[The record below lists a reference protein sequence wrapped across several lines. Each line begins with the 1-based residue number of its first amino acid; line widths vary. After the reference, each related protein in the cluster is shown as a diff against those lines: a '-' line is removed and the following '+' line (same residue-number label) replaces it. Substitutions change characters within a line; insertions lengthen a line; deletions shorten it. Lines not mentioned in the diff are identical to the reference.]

1 MGIKNKKWFQAIM
14 KVAPTIATA
23 LGGPF
28 GGLAASV
35 LKEVTGLDQA
45 GVEKAI
51 AEGNPEIFLQLQKA
65 NHQFEVRI
73 EEMKIKKDELV
84 YQDKDSARAMRVATK
99 DWTPTIL
106 AGISMGFFAWL
117 VVTIFNDLSIVQNHG
132 EFVYYLFGFGT
143 AIVKQCFDFFLG
155 SSIGSKAKDQFAWS
169 RAGQ

>member
-1 MGIKNKKWFQAIM
+1 MGIKDKKWFQAIM
-14 KVAPTIATA
+14 KIAPTIATA
-23 LGGPF
+23 VGGPF

-35 LKEVTGLDQA
+35 LKEVTGLDEA

-51 AEGNPEIFLQLQKA
+51 AEGNPEIFLQLKTAEQA
-65 NHQFEVRI
+65 FELELERIGVRK
-73 EEMKIKKDELV
+73 EELV
-84 YQDKDSARAMRVATK
+84 HQDKDSARAMRVATK

-117 VVTIFNDLSIVQNHG
+117 VITIFHDLSIVQNHG

-155 SSIGSKAKDQFAWS
+155 SSIGSKAKDQFAWN
-169 RAGQ
+169 RAGK